1 MAVAGYVVRGYIH
14 AIHMPKAF
22 CTRKFEVNFFVL
34 TPLYVLVVFNCTYL
48 SDLIKK
54 LTRFRS
60 KVHADL
66 GANFQKT
73 DKAEHE
79 LHSLTLVILS
89 KRIKSE

>member
-1 MAVAGYVVRGYIH
+1 
-14 AIHMPKAF
+14 MPFICQKVF
-22 CTRKFEVNFFVL
+22 LLGKFEVNFFVL

-60 KVHADL
+60 KVCAVL

-73 DKAEHE
+73 GKTEHE

>member
-1 MAVAGYVVRGYIH
+1 
-14 AIHMPKAF
+14 MPFICQKLF
-22 CTRKFEVNFFVL
+22 LLGKFEVNFFVL

-60 KVHADL
+60 KVCADL
-66 GANFQKT
+66 SANFQKT
-73 DKAEHE
+73 GKTEHE

-89 KRIKSE
+89 ERIKSE

>member
-1 MAVAGYVVRGYIH
+1 
-14 AIHMPKAF
+14 MPFICQKVF
-22 CTRKFEVNFFVL
+22 LLGKFEVNFFVL
-34 TPLYVLVVFNCTYL
+34 TSLYVLVVFNCTYL

-60 KVHADL
+60 KVRADL